1 MLGRLGS
8 LEVRLADGALDVR
21 RAQRLRYAIFYEEMS
36 AAAAPLHLLTRRDLD
51 RFDRICDHLLVLDEA
66 AAAAGARNVTVAT
79 CRMLRQEVA
88 ERHGGFYTAGEF
100 RVAELLQR
108 QRGGRFLELGRSC
121 VLRAYR
127 NTRTVELLWH
137 GIWSYAVRHGI
148 DALIGCAS
156 FAGTDPDRLALPLS
170 YLHHYAAAPAAWRL
184 EAKPER
190 HVEMNR
196 MPKAQIDSKAAVANL
211 PPLIKGYLRLGAYV
225 GSGAVVDRK
234 FGTTDV
240 AIVLPV
246 SAINARYLRH
256 FGPTAARHAA

>member
-1 MLGRLGS
+1 MNGFAAPL
-8 LEVRLADGALDVR
+8 
-21 RAQRLRYAIFYEEMS
+21 S
-36 AAAAPLHLLTRRDLD
+36 APPTAAAPACGAPRPAIPGGFGIPSWFSPIVALCGASPRRHLPRPAGGVGRVGSRSVGGGGGAPPPGPDLE
-51 RFDRICDHLLVLDEA
+51 RFDRICDHLRVLDEA
-66 AAAAGARNVTVAT
+66 AAAAGARNVRVAT

-170 YLHHYAAAPAAWRL
+170 YLHHYARS
-184 EAKPER
+184 EER
-190 HVEMNR
+190 RV
-196 MPKAQIDSKAAVANL
+196 
-211 PPLIKGYLRLGAYV
+211 
-225 GSGAVVDRK
+225 
-234 FGTTDV
+234 
-240 AIVLPV
+240 
-246 SAINARYLRH
+246 
-256 FGPTAARHAA
+256 